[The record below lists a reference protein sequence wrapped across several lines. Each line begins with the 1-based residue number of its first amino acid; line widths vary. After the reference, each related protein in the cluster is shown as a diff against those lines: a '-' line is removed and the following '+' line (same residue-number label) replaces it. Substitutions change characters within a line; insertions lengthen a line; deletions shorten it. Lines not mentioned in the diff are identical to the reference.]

1 MTSANAPRRRGS
13 IRARGGSLQVRVSS
27 GADPLTGERAVLTAT
42 VHGTDR
48 AAWREAEKQLTRL
61 QHQVDQQRVASSAVS
76 LSEVLAEWLRTS
88 ELEDST
94 RKTYAGYIAR
104 TIVPALGQVPVR
116 KLDARMLETFYAQLR
131 RCRQRCDARKSGKRP
146 SASLDQLHV
155 CQPLAVSTVRQMHWV
170 ISGAL
175 AAATRW
181 GWVNGNCAKDARV
194 PRSKPPD
201 PRPPT
206 PEQAARLVQAAFAM
220 DPDWGTLV
228 WLAMATG
235 IRRGEL
241 CALRFSSIHFDEETL
256 DLRRNWVGGREKD
269 TKTHQ
274 ARRIALDATTLG
286 LLHAHRERVQARV
299 ESLGGRFT
307 DDLFLFA
314 GLKTVDHTEPY
325 SPNAVTQRYK
335 DMAARIGIATYLHAL
350 RHYSATEL
358 LTSGVDLR
366 TVAGRLGH
374 GGGGTTTLKV
384 YAAWVAGAD
393 RKAAE
398 LLASRMPP
406 PTYPV
411 Q

>member
-1 MTSANAPRRRGS
+1 
-13 IRARGGSLQVRVSS
+13 
-27 GADPLTGERAVLTAT
+27 
-42 VHGTDR
+42 
-48 AAWREAEKQLTRL
+48 
-61 QHQVDQQRVASSAVS
+61 
-76 LSEVLAEWLRTS
+76 
-88 ELEDST
+88 
-94 RKTYAGYIAR
+94 
-104 TIVPALGQVPVR
+104 
-116 KLDARMLETFYAQLR
+116 
-131 RCRQRCDARKSGKRP
+131 
-146 SASLDQLHV
+146 
-155 CQPLAVSTVRQMHWV
+155 
-170 ISGAL
+170 
-175 AAATRW
+175 
-181 GWVNGNCAKDARV
+181 
-194 PRSKPPD
+194 
-201 PRPPT
+201 
-206 PEQAARLVQAAFAM
+206 M

-374 GGGGTTTLKV
+374 GGGGATTLKV